1 MIEAIVMNSLKEKKG
16 DELVYDDQS
25 IFDEFRS
32 FFFAGTDTTS
42 NYLAT
47 MIYLVVKHPEVE
59 KKVRAE
65 IEEFMKEDDY
75 SYENLKN
82 FTYIDNLEK
91 ETTRFYGPVNNI
103 LYRIALKDDY
113 LQGVHVKP
121 NTIVTMFM
129 LGAHFS

>member
-1 MIEAIVMNSLKEKKG
+1 MIEAIVMNSLKEKKE

-59 KKVRAE
+59 KKVRVE

-82 FTYIDNLEK
+82 FTYIDNVEK
-91 ETTRFYGPVNNI
+91 ETTWFYEHQN
-103 LYRIALKDDY
+103 L
-113 LQGVHVKP
+113 
-121 NTIVTMFM
+121 TF
-129 LGAHFS
+129 